1 MLRTRSPLLVALYTI
16 LHSPFSS
23 EQSPGAA
30 STILKQHSSIPSL
43 AAAPSYPVVLCRTLV
58 VCSQKCQSLPC
69 TLFSVHFDHTFGRAR
84 NEAKK
89 TGKHFPPQ
97 LWHNRLPGK
106 MRSSAGLGKKQTK
119 GRSPSTGR
127 LTVHQGEALVSQKKT
142 EQSVKTVE
150 KVSDMI
156 DLPTT

>member
-16 LHSPFSS
+16 LHPPLSS

-30 STILKQHSSIPSL
+30 STILKHHS
-43 AAAPSYPVVLCRTLV
+43 RTLV
-58 VCSQKCQSLPC
+58 VCSQKYQSLPC
-69 TLFSVHFDHTFGRAR
+69 TEYSVHFDHTLGRAR
-84 NEAKK
+84 NEQK
-89 TGKHFPPQ
+89 KHFPPQ
-97 LWHNRLPGK
+97 LWHNRLPGE
-106 MRSSAGLGKKQTK
+106 MRSSAGLGKKRTK

>member
-16 LHSPFSS
+16 LHPPFSS
-23 EQSPGAA
+23 ELSAGAA
-30 STILKQHSSIPSL
+30 STILKHHS
-43 AAAPSYPVVLCRTLV
+43 RTLV
-58 VCSQKCQSLPC
+58 VCSQKYQSLPC

-97 LWHNRLPGK
+97 LWHNRLPGE
-106 MRSSAGLGKKQTK
+106 MRSSAGLGKKRTK

-127 LTVHQGEALVSQKKT
+127 LTVHQGEALVSQKKLNP
-142 EQSVKTVE
+142 V
-150 KVSDMI
+150 
-156 DLPTT
+156 